1 MKHGVVGGETGSGG
15 QPGDAYDK
23 RVAGDRSITKAVEA
37 TPISKDE
44 PQTRRGKWSS
54 DGQADALSLSLT
66 WKSPP
71 GGTFSLTDGT
81 EKLYVILFRINLSC
95 RAQDPQ
101 ALGHHSVM

>member
-1 MKHGVVGGETGSGG
+1 MTSESL
-15 QPGDAYDK
+15 
-23 RVAGDRSITKAVEA
+23 GDRSITKAVEA
-37 TPISKDE
+37 TPISKNE

-71 GGTFSLTDGT
+71 GGTFSLTDGK
-81 EKLYVILFRINLSC
+81 EKLYVILFRINLFC